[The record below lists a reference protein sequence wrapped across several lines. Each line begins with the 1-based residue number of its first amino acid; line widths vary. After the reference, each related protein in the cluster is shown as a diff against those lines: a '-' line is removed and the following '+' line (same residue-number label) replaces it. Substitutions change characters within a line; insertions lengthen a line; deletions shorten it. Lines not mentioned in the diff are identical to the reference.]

1 MRILVVGAGA
11 TGGYFG
17 ARLAQAGRD
26 VTFLVRPRRAAVL
39 QERGL
44 RLTGPGDA
52 EVITPNLVTADRLTE
67 PYDLVL
73 LSVKATALDQA
84 LDDLAPAV
92 GEHTAIVPFLN
103 GMAHMDAL
111 NARFGDRN
119 VLGGVVIVAT
129 TISEEGDIVRLGPGG
144 SMTTGEQHGEHTTR
158 LRDIEKTLSDAN
170 FDLTT
175 TSDIIAKMWEKWIF
189 IATTS
194 AMVCLMR
201 GTIGDV
207 LAVPDGDRLGPAI
220 LAEAAA
226 TAAAAGHPAAPAW
239 IDMIEKW
246 VTAHGSAGTT
256 SMYRDLTSGV
266 PTEVEQILG
275 DLTARAVALSVP
287 APLLGLATMHLR
299 VHEEQLKQR

>member
-1 MRILVVGAGA
+1 MRTLVVGAGA

-17 ARLAQAGRD
+17 ARLVQADRD
-26 VTFLVRPRRAAVL
+26 VTFLVRPRRAAAL

-44 RLTGPGDA
+44 RITGLGEA

-84 LDDLAPAV
+84 LADVAPAV

-103 GMAHMDAL
+103 GMAHLDAL
-111 NARFGDRN
+111 NARFGVAN

-144 SMTTGEQHGEHTTR
+144 SITTGEQHGEDTTR
-158 LRDIEKTLSDAN
+158 LRAIAQELGDAN
-170 FDLTT
+170 FDMT
-175 TSDIIAKMWEKWIF
+175 TSSDILAKMWEKWIF

-226 TAAAAGHPAAPAW
+226 TAAAAGYPAAPAW
-239 IDMIEKW
+239 TDMIEQR
-246 VTAHGSAGTT
+246 VTAQGSQGTT
-256 SMYRDLTSGV
+256 SMYRDLTAGAH
-266 PTEVEQILG
+266 TEVEQILG
-275 DLTARAVALSVP
+275 DLTARAAALSVP

-299 VHEEQLKQR
+299 VHERKLQ